1 MNKPLQKH
9 CAKYCESYPCNKKKC
24 TRKLGF
30 NGKGEM
36 YMMNER
42 DSKYFDYLMKRKLYR
57 EVDLNDGNG
66 AIYSRMRTI

>member
-9 CAKYCESYPCNKKKC
+9 CAQYCESYPCNKKKC

-30 NGKGEM
+30 HSGGDI
-36 YMMNER
+36 YMMSEKSSSYYTMKFKRER
-42 DSKYFDYLMKRKLYR
+42 YK
-57 EVDLNDGNG
+57 EADLNDGNG